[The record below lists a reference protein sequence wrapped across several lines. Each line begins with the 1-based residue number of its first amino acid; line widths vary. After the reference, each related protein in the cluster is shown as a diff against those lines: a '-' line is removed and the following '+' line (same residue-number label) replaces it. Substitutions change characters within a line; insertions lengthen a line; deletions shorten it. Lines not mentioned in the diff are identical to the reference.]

1 MENYNTQS
9 FVTAVNQ
16 ISSSIK
22 GKYEDLIGML
32 QNQKTKIEPFVDPNS
47 NLVKALQRRLQ
58 DVPEGDE
65 NGQLITQG
73 LIHFRDL
80 YNKVDKDIQVLQQA
94 DENEVT
100 ADQRVLAQVADDI
113 NEIEK
118 NIVTINDEL
127 TKILND
133 PNLKG
138 IVTL

>member
-22 GKYEDLIGML
+22 GKYENLIGLL
-32 QNQKTKIEPFVDPNS
+32 QNQKTKIEPFIDPNS

-58 DVPEGDE
+58 DVPENDE
-65 NGQLITQG
+65 NGQLIAQG

-80 YNKVDKDIQVLQQA
+80 YNRVDKDIQVLQQA

-100 ADQRVLAQVADDI
+100 ADQRVLAQVADDV

-138 IVTL
+138 ITKL

>member
-22 GKYEDLIGML
+22 GKYENLVGLL
-32 QNQKTKIEPFVDPNS
+32 QKQKTRIEPFVDPNS
-47 NLVKALQRRLQ
+47 NLVKALQRRLK
-58 DVPEGDE
+58 DVPDNDE
-65 NGQLITQG
+65 NGQMISQG
-73 LIHFRDL
+73 LLHFRDL
-80 YNKVDKDIQVLQQA
+80 YNKVNKDIQVLQQA
-94 DENEVT
+94 DDDEVT
-100 ADQRVLAQVADDI
+100 ADQRVLASVADDI

-118 NIVTINDEL
+118 NIVTINDEI

-138 IVTL
+138 ITKL